1 MMGKGWAKT
10 DKDGKSAAVS
20 ESPSAYGPG
29 MLGSVKQNGGWHPW
43 ARFEEPSIWQ
53 QSDLSC
59 SSPCAAELRAVEHA

>member
-1 MMGKGWAKT
+1 MNSRVAEYDKDGFAQQT

-53 QSDLSC
+53 
-59 SSPCAAELRAVEHA
+59 